1 MSHGALSRQVVRSV
15 TGVAICLVLA
25 VSAGWAGTFRFGVN
39 ADNWKGEMGRPG
51 FAKIVKQ
58 LGVEFVVWHLSPEEE
73 ASERMME
80 IVHFCRTNNIAYL
93 FNTGLINY
101 VPNVSSFTNSD
112 GTYRWDLRQE
122 TLDKLTDAPLFL
134 GQVYGE
140 AMLMQSLNGVT
151 VGNRRIPPYFVD
163 TASLLPDQAF
173 TAVVDKISE
182 RSARYVRYGKHAVFE
197 MVFPDYAHATARGG
211 TTLAPKLLKETANDL
226 MFAVSAGAAR
236 QYGQKELW
244 ACADLWF
251 WDKFPEKGK
260 AGPGYHT
267 PDQLYARGAHI
278 FRRPPIFFSR
288 AFLPCSWWIKPS
300 RGSATFPRLG
310 SWIRHV
316 RRKIRLAMVRAI
328 SLCPWHGMN
337 DCRQRRNPART
348 APKILAKNGC

>member
-1 MSHGALSRQVVRSV
+1 MNANVLTTLNRTFSCAMRGKTSLTSYYGIDRPNGASDVPPRRALRGSITDPSGFSV
-15 TGVAICLVLA
+15 GPSTRR
-25 VSAGWAGTFRFGVN
+25 VSDRGPT
-39 ADNWKGEMGRPG
+39 
-51 FAKIVKQ
+51 
-58 LGVEFVVWHLSPEEE
+58 
-73 ASERMME
+73 
-80 IVHFCRTNNIAYL
+80 
-93 FNTGLINY
+93 
-101 VPNVSSFTNSD
+101 
-112 GTYRWDLRQE
+112 
-122 TLDKLTDAPLFL
+122 
-134 GQVYGE
+134 
-140 AMLMQSLNGVT
+140 
-151 VGNRRIPPYFVD
+151 RR
-163 TASLLPDQAF
+163 
-173 TAVVDKISE
+173 
-182 RSARYVRYGKHAVFE
+182 R
-197 MVFPDYAHATARGG
+197 G